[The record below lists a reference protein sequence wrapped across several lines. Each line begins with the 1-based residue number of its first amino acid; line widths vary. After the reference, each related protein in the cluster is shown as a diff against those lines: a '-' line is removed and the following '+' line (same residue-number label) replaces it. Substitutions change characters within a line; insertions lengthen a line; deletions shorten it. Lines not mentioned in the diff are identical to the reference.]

1 MGVKTCPYCNSTEF
15 KRDGIRHGKQ
25 RFRCKNCRRTF
36 TAITGTILANT
47 KKSQKKWE
55 DFVIQF
61 TNDATLIASHE
72 YSSINKNTAHLWRI
86 KMMRC
91 LGEIVSSTI
100 LNGNVW
106 IDEIYFDVSKK
117 DMITNDKGLLLH
129 GISRNKIAVEVAIDE
144 NNNTYA
150 VVMGTG
156 KPTSEMIIDA

>member
-1 MGVKTCPYCNSTEF
+1 MAS
-15 KRDGIRHGKQ
+15 RDSDA
-25 RFRCKNCRRTF
+25 RTAEELSLLLQEQF
-36 TAITGTILANT
+36 QLTQ

-106 IDEIYFDVSKK
+106 IDEIYFDVNCKMK
-117 DMITNDKGLLLH
+117 
-129 GISRNKIAVEVAIDE
+129 
-144 NNNTYA
+144 
-150 VVMGTG
+150 
-156 KPTSEMIIDA
+156 